1 MCQMV
6 SVTSL
11 VKSEKETQDQGMFLC
26 GMMEEFQSW
35 GNSSQKLS
43 SKSC

>member
-1 MCQMV
+1 MCPMV

-11 VKSEKETQDQGMFLC
+11 VKSEETQDQGMFLC